1 MRAKPR
7 IGRLLVVVLIL
18 SLVLGACGGGTTG
31 STWFNLP
38 SVKLAMNDNGTA
50 KIYGIPLNQVIL
62 DPSVIQMLQSADV
75 QRLEAR
81 IGYNGIHVY
90 LNGEDMPYIA
100 WDATSTE
107 NLQSVLNSLP
117 PTVLPNGAMIAKYL
131 PWLRKIGL
139 GVKLDLPPAD
149 MNIANWSGETAVT
162 PESPEATTIGPLV
175 IGSLVFDD
183 NGEAII
189 EGIPVSQ
196 LEQSMGTTLPLRLDA
211 GVLAILDAIGAD
223 SIKIATQ
230 PNGIDIF
237 LNEDQLPGIAYDS
250 AYLERT
256 IPYINAFVT
265 DPAMADLLDQLIPQ
279 LPGADVQV
287 VVSFTG
293 EPAVATDLGSITLV
307 ASEDGSLRLEN
318 NVPLPAATLPSDM
331 LANLQKAN
339 VQQLGVNM
347 SGDTLAITANGQVLP
362 TISISEDSMGTLAGL
377 VGPMAGVDPSL
388 ITEGVNVLRNLGPDV
403 KLDLP
408 AAEGAEPIEIPEQ
421 PDLTMKPAQIGDVNA
436 PTIQLSAKYGPN
448 GFTEIGGVSSD
459 TLDTL
464 GIALPTLP
472 PDVVNL
478 LTEQG
483 VGEVQLVVGDGAL
496 HVITDGE
503 TALTVNYDTDS
514 LQAALDI
521 ASPFLGEDSPL
532 NQPVMSRFIEEQLL
546 PILPAANVVIRLEL
560 E

>member
-38 SVKLAMNDNGTA
+38 SVRLSMNDNGTA

-62 DPSVIQMLQSADV
+62 QPSVIQMLQSASV
-75 QRLEAR
+75 QRVEAR

-90 LNGEDMPYIA
+90 LNGEDMPYVA

-107 NLQSVLNSLP
+107 NLQSVLTALP
-117 PTVLPNGAMIAKYL
+117 PTVLPYGTQIAKYL

-139 GVKLDLPPAD
+139 GVRLDIPPAN
-149 MNIANWSGETAVT
+149 MTIANWSGETAVT
-162 PESPEATTIGPLV
+162 PETPEATTIGPLV
-175 IGSLVFDD
+175 IGSLVFDE

-189 EGIPVSQ
+189 EGIPLSQ
-196 LEQSMGTTLPLRLDA
+196 LEQDMGTTLPLRLDA

-223 SIKIATQ
+223 SVKIATQ

-237 LNEDQLPGIAYDS
+237 LNEEQLPGIAYDS

-256 IPYINAFVT
+256 IPYIDAFVT
-265 DPAMADLLDQLIPQ
+265 DPAMAALLNQLIPQ

-293 EPAVATDLGSITLV
+293 EPAVATDLGSITVV
-307 ASEDGSLRLEN
+307 AAEDGSLKLESG
-318 NVPLPAATLPSDM
+318 VPLASASLPADL

-347 SGDTLAITANGQVLP
+347 TADTLALTANGQVLP
-362 TISISEDSMGTLAGL
+362 TISFSEDSLGTLADL
-377 VGPMAGVDPSL
+377 VGPIAGVAPSL
-388 ITEGVNVLRNLGPDV
+388 ITEGVGVLRNLGPDV

-408 AAEGAEPIEIPEQ
+408 VAEGAEAVDIPEQ
-421 PDLTMKPAQIGDVNA
+421 PDLTMKAADIGDVNA
-436 PTIQLSAKYGPN
+436 PTIHLSAKYGAD
-448 GFTEIGGVSSD
+448 GFTELGGISAS
-459 TLDTL
+459 TLDLL
-464 GIALPTLP
+464 GITLPTLP
-472 PDVVNL
+472 PDVVSL
-478 LTEQG
+478 LNDQG
-483 VGEVQLVVGDGAL
+483 VGEVQLVVADGAL
-496 HVITDGE
+496 VVNTDGQ

-532 NQPVMSRFIEEQLL
+532 NQPVMSRFIQEQLL
-546 PILPAANVVIRLEL
+546 PILPAADVVITLTLE
-560 E
+560 